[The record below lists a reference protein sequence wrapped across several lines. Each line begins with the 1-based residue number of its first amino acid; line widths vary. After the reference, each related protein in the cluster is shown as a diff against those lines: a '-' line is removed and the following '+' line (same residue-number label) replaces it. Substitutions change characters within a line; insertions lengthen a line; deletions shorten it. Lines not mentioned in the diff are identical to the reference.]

1 MPVGR
6 GKKNLHNMETSS
18 DTERDAMAVTLW
30 VPVGLYV
37 VLYPDRKFASGTRRG
52 SLPST
57 FSPAGTS
64 SLGPCCVGA
73 VTCLLTPSSK
83 RIRSL
88 DLFSASDRWSLKA
101 GKASGMRSPER
112 NDCRKKRRAARE
124 EMLPAK
130 FPNRG
135 GDHPC

>member
-64 SLGPCCVGA
+64 SLGPCWDGRLHVARTKVIDDAFSQLDEVQVKGA
-73 VTCLLTPSSK
+73 YAIEDMGQGLAQDRRTVPSP
-83 RIRSL
+83 
-88 DLFSASDRWSLKA
+88 F
-101 GKASGMRSPER
+101 PEDTLR
-112 NDCRKKRRAARE
+112 
-124 EMLPAK
+124 
-130 FPNRG
+130 
-135 GDHPC
+135 